1 MIIWLFSIII
11 TIIIYLLIRNK
22 NQYKDE
28 IIIINTCIFI
38 LSAIFMFF
46 INIIVCVSAIKEEKI
61 ISEKNLS
68 YNTIYDTNIYMDNK
82 KTIYITTEDGKSYS
96 FNNIKINYN
105 ENENKLVTIQ
115 TEYKNPI
122 INKLFYNFRD
132 KYKEIYTS
140 KNIKIIQGDD
150 Y

>member
-1 MIIWLFSIII
+1 MIIWIISIII

-28 IIIINTCIFI
+28 IIIINTGIFI
-38 LSAIFMFF
+38 LSVIFMFF
-46 INIIVCVSAIKEEKI
+46 INIIVDVSAIKEEKI
-61 ISEKNLS
+61 ISEKNLL

-140 KNIKIIQGDD
+140 KNIRIIQGDD

>member
-28 IIIINTCIFI
+28 IIIINTGIFI
-38 LSAIFMFF
+38 LSVIFMFF
-46 INIIVCVSAIKEEKI
+46 INIIVCASAIKEEKI
-61 ISEKNLS
+61 ISEKNLL
-68 YNTIYDTNIYMDNK
+68 YNTIYDTYIHMDNK

-132 KYKEIYTS
+132 KYKEIY
-140 KNIKIIQGDD
+140 
-150 Y
+150 